1 MTSPQRDAAMEELV
15 EVLDSAAD
23 ISAFLTRC
31 AIEGFMSMIAI
42 LREERL
48 RHLPDALHRAFQANP
63 QAAWAVMEDAWQR
76 SFLV

>member
-23 ISAFLTRC
+23 VSAFLTRC
-31 AIEGFMSMIAI
+31 AIEAFMSMVAI
-42 LREERL
+42 FREERL
-48 RHLPDALHRAFQANP
+48 QHLPDALHQAFQANP